1 MPDPIPFVPYI
12 APSTRPGVLRRWAA
26 PLPSAWVTAVIEAAT
41 RPGDLV
47 VDPFCQGDTVVRA
60 ALRLGRSV
68 AATDFNPVQT
78 LAARA
83 AAAPPAPQTLGRA
96 TLRLSEVAKVNRP
109 LHEHIRGL
117 YMTRCPECREET
129 PAESFTWDHAAG
141 VPTRKTLVCAHCGWR
156 GSHIADADDVARATE
171 MEPLSLSYW
180 HLVERLADPAEA
192 MRPLAERIVGLYTPR
207 AQRAL
212 ADLLRHLEHLDLS
225 PDESEALRMVL
236 LGCLDACSSL
246 NAAPWD
252 SAMPRRLEPPRRY
265 VELNV
270 WHAFE
275 TIAAS
280 LRDEPLAPDAEWVAE
295 PRLIQTGAAL
305 PYVFLGRLQA
315 RPLAESLAGRAALIV
330 GAPPRTSSVFWTL
343 SWAWA
348 SWLWSR
354 RAAGGLRPLADAAV
368 SLDWYTGA
376 LGATLV
382 GLRAAVRD
390 GGCLA
395 LRWGGDHT
403 IFSAVH
409 VAAASAGYRLTDA
422 ALRLPRLGAR
432 WLEAQAVYERQ
443 PQRPGRAAADDAG
456 PLGRRVQEAAVDLAT
471 RLIVERG
478 EPLGIESLVPAAFA
492 EAQRSGALGEAV
504 GIWGDTSQ
512 VADFVRG
519 QVFDALADGADAA
532 LVRLPDGRYW
542 TEAASDTIPL
552 SERVE
557 ETVIRGLARTRNPD
571 EDSRALPVAEVYAAL
586 PGIVAPDNE
595 MVRLS
600 LETHAHEVAPG
611 MWAAQASA
619 EPLRR
624 AVGDLVTLGEA
635 LGYTVQFPMPWAVD
649 ERTALAPAEIVWYA
663 GGRPATRFLL
673 QDGALLAAHL
683 APPQGLPHL
692 LVIPSGAAR
701 LAALKLDRAP
711 HLQAGLEAAGW
722 EIIVAERLHRWLGTS
737 PDPETWREIVG
748 LHEPHSDGQ
757 LRLFEVE

>member
-1 MPDPIPFVPYI
+1 MPNPTGPFVPYV
-12 APSTRPGVLRRWAA
+12 APLPRPGVLRRWAA
-26 PLPSAWVTAVIEAAT
+26 PLPSAWVTAVIQAAT

-47 VDPFCQGDTVVRA
+47 VDPFCQGDAVVRA

-83 AAAPPAPQTLGRA
+83 AAAPPATQTLGRA
-96 TLRLSEVAKVNRP
+96 TLRLSEVAKVGRP
-109 LHEHIRGL
+109 LHEHIQSL
-117 YMTRCPECREET
+117 YMTRCPACRAET
-129 PAESFTWDHAAG
+129 PAESFTWDHAAS
-141 VPTRKTLVCAHCGWR
+141 VPTRKTLTCAHCGWR
-156 GSHIADADDVARATE
+156 GAHIADADDIARATE
-171 MEPLSLSYW
+171 LEPLSLSYW
-180 HLVERLADPAEA
+180 HLVERLAEPAEA

-252 SAMPRRLEPPRRY
+252 SAAPRRLEPPRRY

-280 LRDEPLAPDAEWVAE
+280 LRDEPLAPEAEWVAE
-295 PRLIQTGAAL
+295 PRQIQTGVAL

-315 RPLAESLAGRAALIV
+315 RPLAESLAGRASLII
-330 GAPPRTSSVFWTL
+330 GAPPRTTSVFWTL

-354 RAAGGLRPLADAAV
+354 RAAAGLRPLADAAV

-376 LGATLV
+376 LGATLG
-382 GLRAAVRD
+382 GLRAALRND
-390 GGCLA
+390 GRVA
-395 LRWGGDHT
+395 LRWAGDHT
-403 IFSAVH
+403 ILSALH
-409 VAAASAGYRLTDA
+409 VAAAGAGYRLSDA
-422 ALRLPRLGAR
+422 VVRLPRPGAR
-432 WLEAQAVYERQ
+432 WLEAQLVCERL
-443 PQRPGRAAADDAG
+443 PHRPPRAAAEGAA
-456 PLGRRVQEAAVDLAT
+456 PLGQAVRELAAALVP
-471 RLIVERG
+471 RLIIEQG

-492 EAQRSGALGEAV
+492 EAHRAGALAEAV

-512 VADFVRG
+512 AADFVRG
-519 QVFDALADGADAA
+519 QVFDALAADEG
-532 LVRLPDGRYW
+532 LTRLADGRYW
-542 TEAASDTIPL
+542 AEAASETLPL
-552 SERVE
+552 CERVE
-557 ETVIRGLARTRNPD
+557 ETVIRGLARSRSLD
-571 EDSRALPVAEVYAAL
+571 EDSRALPVAEVYTAL
-586 PGIVAPDNE
+586 PGVIAPDNE
-595 MVRLS
+595 LVRLC

-619 EPLRR
+619 EPLRH

-649 ERTALAPAEIVWYA
+649 ERTALAPAEIVWFA

-673 QDGALLAAHL
+673 QDGALLSPHL
-683 APPQGLPHL
+683 APPYGVPHL
-692 LVIPSGAAR
+692 LVIPTSAAR
-701 LAALKLDRAP
+701 LALLKLARAP
-711 HLQAGLEAAGW
+711 HLQARLEAAGL
-722 EIIVAERLHRWLGTS
+722 EVIVAERLHHWLGTA
-737 PDPETWREIVG
+737 PDPEAWREIVG
-748 LHEPHSDGQ
+748 LQEVHPEGQ
-757 LRLFEVE
+757 LRLFT

>member
-1 MPDPIPFVPYI
+1 MPETTIPFVPFVTP
-12 APSTRPGVLRRWAA
+12 APRPGVLRRWSA
-26 PLPSAWVTAVIEAAT
+26 PLPAAWVSAVIEATT

-47 VDPFCQGDTVVRA
+47 VDPFCQGDAVVRA

-83 AAAPPAPQTLGRA
+83 AAAPPATQTLGRA
-96 TLRLSEVAKVNRP
+96 TLRLSEVAKVDRP
-109 LHEHIRGL
+109 LHEHIQSL
-117 YMTRCPECREET
+117 YLTRCPECRADT
-129 PAESFTWDHAAG
+129 PAESFTWDNAAG
-141 VPTRKTLVCAHCGWR
+141 VPTRKTLTCVHCGWR
-156 GSHIADADDVARATE
+156 GSHIADADDIARATE
-171 MEPLSLSYW
+171 LEPLSLSYW

-192 MRPLAERIVGLYTPR
+192 LRPLAERIVGLYTPR

-252 SAMPRRLEPPRRY
+252 SAAPRRLEPPRRY

-315 RPLAESLAGRAALIV
+315 RPLAESLAGRGALIV

-354 RAAGGLRPLADAAV
+354 RAAAGLRPLADTAV

-376 LGATLV
+376 LGATLA
-382 GLRAAVRD
+382 GLRAALRAD
-390 GGCLA
+390 GRLA
-395 LRWGGDHT
+395 LRWAGDHT
-403 IFSAVH
+403 ILSTVH
-409 VAAASAGYRLTDA
+409 VAAAGAGYRLSDA
-422 ALRLPRLGAR
+422 VFRLPRLGAR
-432 WLEAQAVYERQ
+432 WLEAQVVCEKL
-443 PQRPGRAAADDAG
+443 PQRPARSGAEQAG
-456 PLGRRVQEAAVDLAT
+456 ALGKTVQEAAAALAPG
-471 RLIVERG
+471 LIVERG
-478 EPLGIESLVPAAFA
+478 EPLGIESIMPAAFA
-492 EAQRSGALGEAV
+492 AVHHSGALAEAV

-512 VADFVRG
+512 AAEFIRG
-519 QVFDALADGADAA
+519 RVFDALADDDTG
-532 LVRLPDGRYW
+532 LTRLPDGRYW
-542 TEAASDTIPL
+542 TDAASETAPL

-586 PGIVAPDNE
+586 PGVVAPDNE

-611 MWAAQASA
+611 MWAAHASA
-619 EPLRR
+619 EPLRH

-635 LGYTVQFPMPWAVD
+635 LGYTVQFPMPWSVD
-649 ERTALAPAEIVWYA
+649 ERTALAPAEIVWFA

-683 APPQGLPHL
+683 SPPYAVPHL
-692 LVIPSGAAR
+692 LVIPAAAAR

-711 HLQAGLEAAGW
+711 HLQARLDSAGW

-737 PDPETWREIVG
+737 PDPEAWREIVG
-748 LHEPHSDGQ
+748 LQETPTDGQ
-757 LRLFEVE
+757 LRLFT

>member
-1 MPDPIPFVPYI
+1 MPDTIPFVPYI
-12 APSTRPGVLRRWAA
+12 APSNRPGVLRRWAA

-83 AAAPPAPQTLGRA
+83 AAAPPATQTLGRA
-96 TLRLSEVAKVNRP
+96 TLRLSEVAKVDRP
-109 LHEHIRGL
+109 LHEHIQSL
-117 YMTRCPECREET
+117 YLTRCPQCRAET
-129 PAESFTWDHAAG
+129 SAESFTWDYAAG
-141 VPTRKTLVCAHCGWR
+141 VPTRKTLTCAACGWR
-156 GSHIADADDVARATE
+156 GSHITDADDVARATE
-171 MEPLSLSYW
+171 LEPLSLSYW

-192 MRPLAERIVGLYTPR
+192 LRPLAERIVGLYTPR

-246 NAAPWD
+246 NATPWD
-252 SAMPRRLEPPRRY
+252 SAPPRRLEPPRRY

-295 PRLIQTGAAL
+295 PRFLQTGAAL

-354 RAAGGLRPLADAAV
+354 RAAAGLRPLADAAV

-382 GLRAAVRD
+382 GLRTAMRED
-390 GGCLA
+390 GRLA

-409 VAAASAGYRLTDA
+409 VAAASAGYRLTDSVF
-422 ALRLPRLGAR
+422 RLPRLGAR
-432 WLEAQAVYERQ
+432 WLEAQAVFERQ
-443 PQRPGRAAADDAG
+443 AQRPAKRAAGEAAELGRTLQAAAAGRAAN
-456 PLGRRVQEAAVDLAT
+456 
-471 RLIVERG
+471 LIVERG
-478 EPLGIESLVPAAFA
+478 EPLGIESIVPGVFA
-492 EAQRSGALGEAV
+492 EAHRSGALASAV
-504 GIWGDTSQ
+504 GIWGDTSH
-512 VADFVRG
+512 VADFIRG
-519 QVFDALADGADAA
+519 RVFDALADSANSG
-532 LVRLPDGRYW
+532 LVRLADGRYW
-542 TEAASDTIPL
+542 TEAAGETAPL

-557 ETVIRGLARTRNPD
+557 ETVIRGLTRSRNPD
-571 EDSRALPVAEVYAAL
+571 EDSRALPIGEVYAAL
-586 PGIVAPDNE
+586 PGVVAPDNE

-611 MWAAQASA
+611 MWAAHASA

-624 AVGDLVTLGEA
+624 VVGDLVTLGEA

-683 APPQGLPHL
+683 IPPYAVPHL
-692 LVIPSGAAR
+692 LVIPAAAAR

-711 HLQAGLEAAGW
+711 HLQARLEADGW

-737 PDPETWREIVG
+737 PDPETWREIAG
-748 LHEPHSDGQ
+748 LHEAHGDGQ